1 MIFKKSRKFINLSKP
16 SVGLIGKP
24 KALYNMATFK
34 PKGNSCED
42 EENEEAK
49 QE

>member
-1 MIFKKSRKFINLSKP
+1 LIYLFIN

-24 KALYNMATFK
+24 KALYNMATLK
-34 PKGNSCED
+34 PKGNSAED

-49 QE
+49 TE